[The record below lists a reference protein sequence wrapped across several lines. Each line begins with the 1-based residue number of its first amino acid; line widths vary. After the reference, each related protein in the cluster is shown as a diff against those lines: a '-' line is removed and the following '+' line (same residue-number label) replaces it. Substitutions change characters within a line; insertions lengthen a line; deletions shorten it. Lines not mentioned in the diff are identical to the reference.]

1 MSCPGTD
8 TIIRTKGLSVG
19 YNKKTVLSLVDLAFE
34 KGKFISLLGPNGSG
48 KTTLLRTMA
57 RLLPPCD
64 GSVLI
69 NQISLNE
76 FRQDHLARIL
86 SVVLTDHVSPGLF
99 SVFEFVA
106 LGRYPHT
113 GFLGR
118 LTKTDEKAVTA
129 SLSHVNAQDL
139 IFRQIETLSDGE
151 KQKILIARALAQEPR
166 LILLDEPTIHL
177 DLKHRMEVMSIL
189 QKLCREKEITV
200 VASMHDVDIAAK
212 ISDHVVLIKDGG
224 VIAWGSPEETLNKKS
239 VAALYD
245 FEGASFNPDLG
256 SIEIKANG
264 HRGSVFVV
272 GGIGCGTVF
281 YRLLAKR
288 GFAVSTGV
296 LHTNDLDYYVAM
308 SLGAE
313 CITQSPMKKVTQNET
328 NKARLSV
335 RQADYIIDA
344 GFPLG
349 ELNRMNTELIKYA
362 IDHGKQVFTLR
373 KTEDARQLIKTEPDN
388 LFVCRNAT
396 LLLKKLEIWLKEK
409 NQKLQG
415 RRIEK

>member
-1 MSCPGTD
+1 MNSQ
-8 TIIRTKGLSVG
+8 RTGAIMKTKDLSVG
-19 YNKKTVLSLVDLAFE
+19 YNRKTVLALVDLTFE
-34 KGKFISLLGPNGSG
+34 KGKFISLLGPNGAG

-57 RLLPPCD
+57 GLLPPCN
-64 GSVLI
+64 GRVLI
-69 NQISLNE
+69 DKTPINE
-76 FRQDHLARIL
+76 FKKDHLARIL
-86 SVVLTDHVSPGLF
+86 SVVLTDRVSPGLF

-118 LTKTDEKAVTA
+118 LKKADKKAVIT
-129 SLSHVNAQDL
+129 SLSQVHAQNL
-139 IFRQIETLSDGE
+139 VFRQIETLSDGE
-151 KQKILIARALAQEPR
+151 KQKVIIARALAQEPR

-189 QKLCREKEITV
+189 QNLCREKGITV

-212 ISDHVVLIKDGG
+212 ISDQVVLIKDGG
-224 VIAWGSPEETLNKKS
+224 IVAWGPPEDTLNKKS

-256 SIEIKANG
+256 SIEIKCNG
-264 HRGSVFVV
+264 HKGSVFVV

-308 SLGAE
+308 SLGAK
-313 CITQSPMKKVTQNET
+313 CITRSPMEKITQNEI
-328 NKARLSV
+328 NDAQPLI
-335 RQADYIIDA
+335 RQADYVIDA
-344 GFPLG
+344 GFSVN
-349 ELNRMNTELIKYA
+349 ELNQMNTELIRYA
-362 IDHGKQVFTLR
+362 LTQGKSVFSLR
-373 KTEDARQLIKTEPDN
+373 KGEDVKQFLKTDLENLIICENEVSLIDKMDSYP
-388 LFVCRNAT
+388 
-396 LLLKKLEIWLKEK
+396 
-409 NQKLQG
+409 
-415 RRIEK
+415 